1 MPVTSIQLECRA
13 TSLKRETSQFTK
25 YEQRAVFLHAE
36 CYRNER
42 MNILSVVCWCWMRR
56 SAGVNSAY
64 ARYFIKLM
72 CYQSVN
78 TLNQSI

>member
-1 MPVTSIQLECRA
+1 MPVSSIQPECSA
-13 TSLKRETSQFTK
+13 TGSEREASQFTM
-25 YEQRAVFLHAE
+25 YEQQAGFLHAE

-42 MNILSVVCWCWMRR
+42 MNILSVLRRRWMRR